1 VSATFALDYTKTDE
15 NGSPLV
21 FAAINEAQAFPRV
34 ASFTAGCPGM
44 TDVAPPPGLP
54 DQNVPMIQSDLCAN
68 DFQSRGPYGNN
79 GTYPLTSE
87 LEETGVAANIAVDLN
102 DQWVFKSIS
111 SARNLDWAGNRDA
124 DNTPLRI
131 LHTLY
136 DVDGSQWSQEF
147 QLTMQSDA
155 LTGVVGF
162 HYLQQDSEDIVTVE
176 LDSPAPGLQ
185 TDSDNNTVDNSSWAV
200 FTQWTFALS
209 ERLDVTVGGRYTEET
224 KRAYPD
230 QYDFSTP
237 TVKQVPV
244 QWYEDT
250 FSDFTPSASLAYRWS
265 DAGMAYVSYAEGF
278 KGGGWNSHWN
288 AVLTPAQQAQIHPFR
303 PEYAETFEVGLKL
316 DLADNTLRLNGAV
329 FSSDYTDMQITYRGP
344 APAGV
349 APFLTNAGKAG
360 IDGAELEA
368 TWVPTD
374 ALILEASLGYLDSA
388 LDNLDNVP
396 AGILPPGLVVGNALP
411 FAPEEQAHFGI
422 GYDARPGNLVLTPRI
437 DVSYTGEMFFD
448 AINTPEIAQLESVTV
463 VNVSLALAPSA
474 GNWRFILGVNNAT
487 DELYPI
493 GGNSSLTSGA
503 GYAEIAYARPREYFA
518 TFSYDF

>member
-1 VSATFALDYTKTDE
+1 
-15 NGSPLV
+15 V

-44 TDVAPPPGLP
+44 TDVAPPGGPP
-54 DQNVPMIQSDLCAN
+54 DQNVPMIQDDRCAN
-68 DFQSRGPYGNN
+68 DLQSRGPYGNN

-87 LEETGVAANIAVDLN
+87 LEDTGVSANIAVDLN
-102 DQWVFKSIS
+102 DTWVFKSIS

-136 DVDGSQWSQEF
+136 DVDGSQWSQEL

-155 LTGVVGF
+155 LTGVIGL

-209 ERLDVTVGGRYTEET
+209 ERLDVTFGGRYTEET

-230 QYDFSTP
+230 QYDFATP

-250 FSDFTPSASLAYRWS
+250 FSDFTPSASLSYRWS
-265 DAGMAYVSYAEGF
+265 DQGMGYVSYSEGF

-288 AVLTPAQQAQIHPFR
+288 AVLTPAQQAEIHPFR
-303 PEYAETFEVGLKL
+303 PEYAETIEVGFKL
-316 DLADNTLRLNGAV
+316 DLAGDTFRLNGAV

-344 APAGV
+344 APTGV

-368 TWVPTD
+368 TWVPTE

-422 GYDARPGNLVLTPRI
+422 GYDARPGNLVLTPRL

-448 AINTPEIAQLESVTV
+448 AINTPEISQLESVTV
-463 VNVSLALAPSA
+463 VNVSLSLAPSA
-474 GNWRFILGVNNAT
+474 GNWRFILGVNNAS

-503 GYAEIAYARPREYFA
+503 GYAEIAYAREREYFA